1 MFVSIVNCRTFRI
14 YFFFCYSFDD
24 WKKKMK
30 YVQILGTVTRKL
42 FACFGFPFHA
52 FLSGEVTTVWN
63 FELESR
69 ENSFRQNYRR
79 AWDAMPL
86 WRVTAR
92 RNNVAS
98 MMVSPQCRTMT
109 RAPSFYSL
117 LYFSNSYTFPV
128 PSFVNTIII
137 YARFSFFFRFVPLFC
152 LRETCNAPLV
162 SRLSNACYDEP
173 EWCGH
178 RLWMW
183 RQKKKKRWRVRMQN
197 WCH

>member
-1 MFVSIVNCRTFRI
+1 
-14 YFFFCYSFDD
+14 
-24 WKKKMK
+24 MK

-109 RAPSFYSL
+109 RAPSTHYYIFPTVTRFQCPL
-117 LYFSNSYTFPV
+117 LSTLSSYMLVSPF
-128 PSFVNTIII
+128 F
-137 YARFSFFFRFVPLFC
+137 FSFCPFVLFAGDLQRTTGVTAVERV
-152 LRETCNAPLV
+152 LRRTWV
-162 SRLSNACYDEP
+162 MRS
-173 EWCGH
+173 
-178 RLWMW
+178 
-183 RQKKKKRWRVRMQN
+183 
-197 WCH
+197 